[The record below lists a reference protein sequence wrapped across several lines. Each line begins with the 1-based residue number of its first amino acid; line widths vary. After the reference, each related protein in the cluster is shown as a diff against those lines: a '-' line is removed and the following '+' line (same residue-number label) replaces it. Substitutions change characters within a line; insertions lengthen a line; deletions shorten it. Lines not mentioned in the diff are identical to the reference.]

1 MSLATFLHTIKD
13 RQQKYN
19 NMSDK
24 SKRQDDFTEEYN
36 PEDDEIIDAA
46 PEGDDSEALKDDLQ
60 AEEETVDSISKELE
74 DTKAALD
81 KEKREYMFLMAEFDN
96 YKKRTLK
103 EKSELIRNAAANAMR
118 GILPVVD
125 DMERA
130 IAAMDKTDDVNAVK
144 DGVNLIYNKFM
155 KYLEQNGVKEIPTKD
170 VPFDT
175 EYHEAITAV
184 PVENEEDKGKVID
197 TVAKGYTINDK
208 VLRHA
213 KVVVGQ

>member
-1 MSLATFLHTIKD
+1 MSH
-13 RQQKYN
+13 
-19 NMSDK
+19 K
-24 SKRQDDFTEEYN
+24 SKRQEDFIEETN
-36 PEDDEIIDAA
+36 PEDEEIVDVNPA
-46 PEGDDSEALKDDLQ
+46 EGDDAEALKDDMQ
-60 AEEETVDSISKELE
+60 AEEDVADALQKELD

-130 IAAMDKTDDVNAVK
+130 IEAMKSSDDPVAIK
-144 DGVNLIYNKFM
+144 EGIDLIYNKFI
-155 KYLEQNGVKEIPTKD
+155 KYLEQNGVKEIPTKGTD
-170 VPFDT
+170 FDT
-175 EYHEAITAV
+175 EYHEAITTI
-184 PVENEEDKGKVID
+184 PVENEADKGKVVD
-197 TVAKGYTINDK
+197 TVSKGYTINDK

>member
-155 KYLEQNGVKEIPTKD
+155 KYLEQNGVKEIPTKG

>member
-1 MSLATFLHTIKD
+1 MSH
-13 RQQKYN
+13 
-19 NMSDK
+19 K
-24 SKRQDDFTEEYN
+24 SKRQDDFIEETN
-36 PEDDEIIDAA
+36 PEDEEIVDVNPA
-46 PEGDDSEALKDDLQ
+46 EGDDAEALKDDLQ
-60 AEEETVDSISKELE
+60 AEENVADALQKELD
-74 DTKAALD
+74 DTKTALD

-130 IAAMDKTDDVNAVK
+130 IEAMKSSDDPAAIKEGID
-144 DGVNLIYNKFM
+144 LIYNKFI
-155 KYLEQNGVKEIPTKD
+155 KYLEQNGVKEIPTKGTD
-170 VPFDT
+170 FDT
-175 EYHEAITAV
+175 EYHEAITTI
-184 PVENEEDKGKVID
+184 PVENEADKGKVVD
-197 TVAKGYTINDK
+197 TVSKGYTINDK

>member
-1 MSLATFLHTIKD
+1 MSH
-13 RQQKYN
+13 
-19 NMSDK
+19 K
-24 SKRQDDFTEEYN
+24 SKRQDDFIEETN
-36 PEDDEIIDAA
+36 PEDEEIVDVNPA
-46 PEGDDSEALKDDLQ
+46 EGDDAEALKDDMQ
-60 AEEETVDSISKELE
+60 AEEDVADALQKELD

-130 IAAMDKTDDVNAVK
+130 IEAMKSSDDPAAIKEGID
-144 DGVNLIYNKFM
+144 LIYNKFI
-155 KYLEQNGVKEIPTKD
+155 KYLEQNGVKEIPTNGTD
-170 VPFDT
+170 FDT
-175 EYHEAITAV
+175 EYHEAITTI
-184 PVENEEDKGKVID
+184 PVENEADKGKVVD
-197 TVAKGYTINDK
+197 TVSKGYTINDK

>member
-1 MSLATFLHTIKD
+1 MSH
-13 RQQKYN
+13 
-19 NMSDK
+19 K
-24 SKRQDDFTEEYN
+24 SKRQDDFIEETN
-36 PEDDEIIDAA
+36 PEDEEIVDVNPA
-46 PEGDDSEALKDDLQ
+46 EGDDAEALKDDMQ
-60 AEEETVDSISKELE
+60 AEEDVADALQKELD

-130 IAAMDKTDDVNAVK
+130 IEAMKSSDDPAAIKEGID
-144 DGVNLIYNKFM
+144 LIYNKFI
-155 KYLEQNGVKEIPTKD
+155 KYLEQNGVKEIPTKGTD
-170 VPFDT
+170 FDT
-175 EYHEAITAV
+175 EYHEAITTI
-184 PVENEEDKGKVID
+184 PVENEADKGKVVD
-197 TVAKGYTINDK
+197 TVSKGYTINDK

>member
-1 MSLATFLHTIKD
+1 
-13 RQQKYN
+13 
-19 NMSDK
+19 MSDN
-24 SKRQDDFTEEYN
+24 SKRQDDLTEEYN
-36 PEDDEIIDAA
+36 PQDDEIIDAA
-46 PEGDDSEALKDDLQ
+46 PEGDDTEALKDELQ
-60 AEEETVDSISKELE
+60 SDEETVDAVSKELE

-130 IAAMDKTDDVNAVK
+130 IAAMEKTDDVTAVK

-155 KYLEQNGVKEIPTKD
+155 KYLEQNGVKEIPTNGT
-170 VPFDT
+170 PFDT
-175 EYHEAITAV
+175 EYHEAITTV
-184 PVENEEDKGKVID
+184 PVENEDDKGKVID

>member
-1 MSLATFLHTIKD
+1 MSH
-13 RQQKYN
+13 
-19 NMSDK
+19 K
-24 SKRQDDFTEEYN
+24 SKRQDDFIDETA
-36 PEDDEIIDAA
+36 PEDEEIVDVN
-46 PEGDDSEALKDDLQ
+46 PDEGDDAEALKDDLQ
-60 AEEETVDSISKELE
+60 AEENAADALQKELD

-103 EKSELIRNAAANAMR
+103 EKAELIRNAAANAMR

-130 IAAMDKTDDVNAVK
+130 IDAMKSSDDAAAIKEGID
-144 DGVNLIYNKFM
+144 LIYNKFI
-155 KYLEQNGVKEIPTKD
+155 KYLEQNGVKEIPTKGTD
-170 VPFDT
+170 FDT
-175 EYHEAITAV
+175 EYHEAITTI
-184 PVENEEDKGKVID
+184 PVENEADKGKVVD
-197 TVAKGYTINDK
+197 TVSKGYTINDK

>member
-1 MSLATFLHTIKD
+1 MSH
-13 RQQKYN
+13 
-19 NMSDK
+19 K
-24 SKRQDDFTEEYN
+24 SKRQDDFIEETN
-36 PEDDEIIDAA
+36 PEDEEIVDVNPA
-46 PEGDDSEALKDDLQ
+46 EGDDAEALKDDMQ
-60 AEEETVDSISKELE
+60 AEEDVADALQKELD

-81 KEKREYMFLMAEFDN
+81 KEKREYMFLMAEYDN

-130 IAAMDKTDDVNAVK
+130 IEAMKSSDDPAAIKEGID
-144 DGVNLIYNKFM
+144 LIYNKFI
-155 KYLEQNGVKEIPTKD
+155 KYLEQNGVKEIPTKGTD
-170 VPFDT
+170 FDT
-175 EYHEAITAV
+175 EYHEAITTI
-184 PVENEEDKGKVID
+184 PVENEADKGKVVD
-197 TVAKGYTINDK
+197 TVSKGYTINDK

>member
-1 MSLATFLHTIKD
+1 MSH
-13 RQQKYN
+13 
-19 NMSDK
+19 K
-24 SKRQDDFTEEYN
+24 SKRQDDFIEETN
-36 PEDDEIIDAA
+36 PEDEEIVDVNPA
-46 PEGDDSEALKDDLQ
+46 EGDDAEALKDDLQ
-60 AEEETVDSISKELE
+60 AEENVADALQKELD

-130 IAAMDKTDDVNAVK
+130 IEAMKSSDDPAAIKEGID
-144 DGVNLIYNKFM
+144 LIYNKFI
-155 KYLEQNGVKEIPTKD
+155 KYLEQNGVKEIPTKGTD
-170 VPFDT
+170 FDT
-175 EYHEAITAV
+175 EYHEAITTI
-184 PVENEEDKGKVID
+184 PVENEADKGKVVD
-197 TVAKGYTINDK
+197 TVSKGYTINDK

>member
-1 MSLATFLHTIKD
+1 MSH
-13 RQQKYN
+13 
-19 NMSDK
+19 K
-24 SKRQDDFTEEYN
+24 SKRQDDFIEETN
-36 PEDDEIIDAA
+36 PEDEEIVDVNPA
-46 PEGDDSEALKDDLQ
+46 EGDDAEALKDDLQ
-60 AEEETVDSISKELE
+60 AEEDVADALQKELD

-130 IAAMDKTDDVNAVK
+130 IEAMKSSDDPAAIKEGID
-144 DGVNLIYNKFM
+144 LIYNKFI
-155 KYLEQNGVKEIPTKD
+155 KYLEQNGVKEIPTKGTD
-170 VPFDT
+170 FDT
-175 EYHEAITAV
+175 EYHEAITTI
-184 PVENEEDKGKVID
+184 PVENEADKGKVVD
-197 TVAKGYTINDK
+197 TVSKGYTINDK

>member
-1 MSLATFLHTIKD
+1 MSH
-13 RQQKYN
+13 
-19 NMSDK
+19 K
-24 SKRQDDFTEEYN
+24 SKRQEDFIEETN
-36 PEDDEIIDAA
+36 PEDEEIVDVNPA
-46 PEGDDSEALKDDLQ
+46 EGDDAEALKDDMQ
-60 AEEETVDSISKELE
+60 AEEDVADALQKEL
-74 DTKAALD
+74 DNTKAALD

-130 IAAMDKTDDVNAVK
+130 IEAMKSSDDPAAIKEGID
-144 DGVNLIYNKFM
+144 LIYNKFI
-155 KYLEQNGVKEIPTKD
+155 KYLEQNGVKEIPTKGTD
-170 VPFDT
+170 FDT
-175 EYHEAITAV
+175 EYHEAITTI
-184 PVENEEDKGKVID
+184 PVENEADKGKVVD
-197 TVAKGYTINDK
+197 TVSKGYTINDK

>member
-1 MSLATFLHTIKD
+1 MSH
-13 RQQKYN
+13 
-19 NMSDK
+19 K
-24 SKRQDDFTEEYN
+24 SKRQEDFIEETN
-36 PEDDEIIDAA
+36 PEDEEIVDVNPA
-46 PEGDDSEALKDDLQ
+46 EGDDAEALKDDMQ
-60 AEEETVDSISKELE
+60 AEEDVADALQKELD

-130 IAAMDKTDDVNAVK
+130 IEAMKSSDDPAAIKEGID
-144 DGVNLIYNKFM
+144 LIYNKFI
-155 KYLEQNGVKEIPTKD
+155 KYLEQNGVKEIPTKGTD
-170 VPFDT
+170 FDT
-175 EYHEAITAV
+175 EYHEAITTI
-184 PVENEEDKGKVID
+184 PVENEADKGKVVD
-197 TVAKGYTINDK
+197 TVSKGYTINDK